1 MEDVKN
7 NCILEINSVHWIDFI
22 SSISL
27 ANVFHHPAW
36 SISLSESY
44 NYKPFILAVKDIKGR
59 VRAGLPLIEVKSWIT
74 GRRWVSLPFT
84 DHCEPL
90 YKDNNSL
97 KCLESAL
104 IHMSQDRRIPK
115 IELHRYFANPI
126 AYKSGG
132 GRVLHLLPLS
142 FDIDNI
148 ANNFRKMHRRNILV
162 AQKKG
167 VRVEHGNSLE
177 HLKAFYHL
185 HLQSRRRQGIPVQP
199 WKFFELL
206 GKNLIEKGLG
216 FVSLADKDNECIA
229 AAVFLYWNKTLTYKY
244 AAFNLKARRFCP
256 NNLILWTL
264 SVGASGRP

>member
-1 MEDVKN
+1 
-7 NCILEINSVHWIDFI
+7 
-22 SSISL
+22 
-27 ANVFHHPAW
+27 
-36 SISLSESY
+36 
-44 NYKPFILAVKDIKGR
+44 
-59 VRAGLPLIEVKSWIT
+59 
-74 GRRWVSLPFT
+74 
-84 DHCEPL
+84 
-90 YKDNNSL
+90 
-97 KCLESAL
+97 
-104 IHMSQDRRIPK
+104 MSQDKRIPK
-115 IELHRYFANPI
+115 IDLHRDFANPI
-126 AYKSGG
+126 AYKT
-132 GRVLHLLPLS
+132 GRDQVLHLLPLS

-256 NNLILWTL
+256 NNLILWAAIRWGCEQGFSLLDMGRTDIENIGLMEFKRGWGCKEVPLVYSTL
-264 SVGASGRP
+264 SASVARPKTGKLMSELNTIIRHSPLWVCRSAGNLLYKHFG